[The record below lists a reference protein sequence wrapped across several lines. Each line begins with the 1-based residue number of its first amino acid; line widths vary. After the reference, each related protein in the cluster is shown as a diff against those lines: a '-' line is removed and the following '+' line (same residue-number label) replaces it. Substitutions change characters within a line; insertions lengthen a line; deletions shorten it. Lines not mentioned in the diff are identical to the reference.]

1 MENQADVKPKQG
13 HQPLAQADAIR
24 PEVKVE
30 GVLTPQGWVHTEV
43 KPAFNPYA
51 DAGVPRTT

>member
-13 HQPLAQADAIR
+13 QQPLAHADASR
-24 PEVKVE
+24 PDVKVE
-30 GVLTPQGWVHTEV
+30 GVLTSQGWVHTEV

-51 DAGVPRTT
+51 EAGVPRQT